1 MTLKN
6 THGSYKSFFFFFFDE
21 KYQFPTLHFPVANLT
36 VQVHLLLTIYVSSS

>member
-6 THGSYKSFFFFFFDE
+6 THGSHKSSFDE
-21 KYQFPTLHFPVANLT
+21 KYQFPTLHVPITNLT